1 METMR
6 FTAAEIAQSLQ
17 GQVIGDGSTLI
28 TGFAPADRA
37 QAGDL
42 TFAENELYFARAAQS
57 AAVAIMVDGDYQCEG
72 KTLIKVANARV
83 AFAKVL
89 SIFFPEPAFAPGIHP
104 TAVVCASAQVDPTA
118 HVGPYCVIGAEA
130 RIGARAALESHD
142 YVGPHCL
149 VGEETHLFPGVTLYP
164 RTQLGQ
170 RVRLHSGVVIGA
182 DGFGYVFDEGFH
194 RKIPQIG
201 WVVIH
206 DDVEIGAN
214 VTIDRGALGP
224 TIIGRGTKIDNLVQ
238 IGHNVIVGEHC
249 LLVAQ
254 VGIAG
259 STRLGSHVTL
269 AGQVGVAGHL
279 KLGHRVTVAAQSGVM
294 NNIPDGEK
302 WMGAPARP
310 SQQMKRQ
317 FVAQERLPQLLRS
330 VADLERRLAALEGA
344 DLKPEPA
351 APGRPSAPP
360 ASEQPA

>member
-1 METMR
+1 MR
-6 FTAAEIAQSLQ
+6 FTAAETAQMLQ
-17 GQVIGDGSTLI
+17 GQVLGDSATVI

-37 QAGDL
+37 QPGDL

-57 AAVAIMVDGDYQCEG
+57 AAVAIMVDADYKCEG
-72 KTLIKVANARV
+72 KTLIRVANARV
-83 AFAKVL
+83 GFAKAL
-89 SIFFPEPAFAPGIHP
+89 AIFFPEAAFAPGVHP
-104 TAVVCASAQVDPTA
+104 TAVVAASAQVDPTA
-118 HVGPYCVIGAEA
+118 HVGPYCVVGEHARLGARVVLEGHDFVGAQCSLGEEA
-130 RIGARAALESHD
+130 R
-142 YVGPHCL
+142 
-149 VGEETHLFPGVTLYP
+149 LFPGVTLYP

-182 DGFGYVFDEGFH
+182 DGFGYVFDEGIH

-214 VTIDRGALGP
+214 ATVDRGALGP

-254 VGIAG
+254 VGVAG
-259 STRLGSHVTL
+259 STRLGNHVTL

-294 NNIPDGEK
+294 NSIPDGEK

-317 FVAQERLPQLLRS
+317 FIAQERLPELLRT
-330 VADLERRLAALEGA
+330 AAALERRLAALESLAPRPVPTALPQPPG
-344 DLKPEPA
+344 PA
-351 APGRPSAPP
+351 TDERPA
-360 ASEQPA
+360 